1 MHGNDYV
8 VTDTIGSGNKFYR
21 LQKIQETV
29 RLRANTWFAARV
41 LSCAPSD
48 VITPLPRMSSRIV
61 ARPVAAEVTR
71 RTAVAPT
78 RCDGATARRE
88 RRFSAF
94 ASGFGAKAEVFF
106 APKSA
111 SLSAA
116 TI

>member
-1 MHGNDYV
+1 MQGNDYV

-71 RTAVAPT
+71 RTAVA
-78 RCDGATARRE
+78 
-88 RRFSAF
+88 S
-94 ASGFGAKAEVFF
+94 
-106 APKSA
+106 
-111 SLSAA
+111 
-116 TI
+116 